1 MIKRSGKIKPTVTEE
16 WSRSAGEE
24 MIRGIFRIFCVPPQS
39 SQNSHH
45 KKNPQIINA
54 GEDVEKRELSYTVD
68 GNVNW
73 YSLYGKQYGGSL
85 KN

>member
-54 GEDVEKRELSYTVD
+54 GEDVERREPSYTLG

-73 YSLYGKQYGGSL
+73 YSHHEKSMEVP
-85 KN
+85 

>member
-24 MIRGIFRIFCVPPQS
+24 MIRCIFRIFCVPPQS

-45 KKNPQIINA
+45 KKKSTNNKCWR
-54 GEDVEKRELSYTVD
+54 GCGEKRIVLHC
-68 GNVNW
+68 
-73 YSLYGKQYGGSL
+73 
-85 KN
+85 